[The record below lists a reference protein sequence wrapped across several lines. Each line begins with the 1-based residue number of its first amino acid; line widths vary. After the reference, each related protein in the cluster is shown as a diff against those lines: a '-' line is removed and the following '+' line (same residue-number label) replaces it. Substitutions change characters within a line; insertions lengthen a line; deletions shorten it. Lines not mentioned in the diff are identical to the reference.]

1 MATSRLVSHPDA
13 WLRVVCLAV
22 VSGVALL
29 AAATLVGLDVHDHA
43 EHAAHWLPGC
53 AFREWLG
60 MVCPGCGMT
69 RAFLWLG
76 RLDPARAF
84 AAHPLSLPLLATM
97 LWFGVG
103 APGWGRVAGPW
114 VGVMALWVVLGTW
127 LARLAAGL
135 SPGL

>member
-1 MATSRLVSHPDA
+1 MATSRIVPRPEAL
-13 WLRVVCLAV
+13 LRVACLAV
-22 VSGVALL
+22 VAGVALL
-29 AAATLVGLDVHDHA
+29 AGATLVGLDVHAHA

-76 RLDPARAF
+76 RLEPARAF

-97 LWFGVG
+97 LWFGAG
-103 APGWGRVAGPW
+103 APGRGRVARPGTA
-114 VGVMALWVVLGTW
+114 VVALWVVLGTW
-127 LARLAAGL
+127 VARLATGLPAGL
-135 SPGL
+135 